1 MNTTKI
7 KRIIAWIAIILI
19 ASMYLATLVLALLG
33 YGIYHPMLAI
43 CLIGTLVVPT
53 LSFIIIWLLGR
64 YNDKHVL
71 GDPSKN
77 MIKKLIDT

>member
-1 MNTTKI
+1 MKNI
-7 KRIIAWIAIILI
+7 ALVKRIVAWVAIVLI
-19 ASMYLATLVLALLG
+19 AALYLTTLILALLG
-33 YGIYHPMLAI
+33 FGIYHPMLAI

-77 MIKKLIDT
+77 MMDEQI

>member
-1 MNTTKI
+1 MKNI
-7 KRIIAWIAIILI
+7 ALVKRIVAWVAIVLI
-19 ASMYLATLVLALLG
+19 AALYLTTLILALLG
-33 YGIYHPMLAI
+33 FGIYHPMLAI
-43 CLIGTLVVPT
+43 CIIGTLVVPT

-77 MIKKLIDT
+77 MMDEQI